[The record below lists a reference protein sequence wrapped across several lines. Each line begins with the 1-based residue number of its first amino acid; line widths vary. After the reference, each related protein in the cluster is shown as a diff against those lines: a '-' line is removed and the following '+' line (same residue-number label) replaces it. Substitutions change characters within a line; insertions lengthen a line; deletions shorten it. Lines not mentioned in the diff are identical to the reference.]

1 LEAIQEKEEKSFSSF
16 GKIHTL
22 LFSKTPEKLFHF
34 SESDAV
40 FCFVVFKLIII
51 IKERVVR
58 TTFR

>member
-16 GKIHTL
+16 GKIYTP
-22 LFSKTPEKLFHF
+22 LFSKPPEKLFHF
-34 SESDAV
+34 SAV
-40 FCFVVFKLIII
+40 FLLRRFFKLIII